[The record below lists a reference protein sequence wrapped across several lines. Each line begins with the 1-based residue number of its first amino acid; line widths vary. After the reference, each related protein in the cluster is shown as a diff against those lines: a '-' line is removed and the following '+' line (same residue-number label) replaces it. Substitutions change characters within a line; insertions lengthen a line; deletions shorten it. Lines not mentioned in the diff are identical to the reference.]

1 MNDEEYP
8 FSNNLDYFRR
18 ELNSEDLSE
27 INNQNEIRHTTL
39 DLTLFNKTE
48 NDFYKNVINFNDN
61 KENNEN
67 IDNNGNNDS
76 NDNNDNNDNIE
87 DFPNENIINDE
98 KFISKSFNNFNK
110 FSFNDDNSNLNLNDD
125 FFVDNKHNIE
135 QNKMVNEN
143 ENINIITLH
152 TGKVINTI
160 NKQIRNVI
168 NELFKRDE
176 IDYESK
182 NDMQLLKIK
191 KKRRTKSQILNDKTL
206 LKINENILEKKIR
219 GRISKKLKKKVSD
232 SDSHSKNADDNIL
245 KKINT
250 NFIESIRKWI
260 NNCFIDKKGN
270 FFLNK
275 KGILKLNPKLIGNIN
290 LKKNEVEKLMK
301 ITFKEIFSYDI
312 SVRYKKNDTNANLK
326 LIENIYM
333 ENKQYFVKFI
343 LDLTFIE
350 GYNIYN
356 YQTDINEFLNLFK
369 DKNYNE
375 NTIKKFYD
383 KFEKID
389 VLLKKV
395 YNEEKKDNSKLED
408 IEDYID
414 RISILS
420 VNYENWFERKFY
432 RSSNKNKKEK

>member
-48 NDFYKNVINFNDN
+48 NDSYKNVINFNDN
-61 KENNEN
+61 KKNNEN

-87 DFPNENIINDE
+87 DFPNENIFNDE

-143 ENINIITLH
+143 ENTNIITLH

-206 LKINENILEKKIR
+206 LQLNFNIKKKNR
-219 GRISKKLKKKVSD
+219 GRISKNIKKVSD
-232 SDSHSKNADDNIL
+232 SDSHSKYADDNIL

-250 NFIESIRKWI
+250 NFIESTRKWI
-260 NNCFIDKKGN
+260 NNCFLDKKGN

-301 ITFKEIFSYDI
+301 MTFKEIFSCDI